1 MLLSVVFAVPGALW
15 AARHPRGVVDTG
27 LDGLWTVSLSLPAFI
42 VGIFLTYFLSVR
54 AGLLPTRGYVP
65 FVDDPLDNL
74 KHFVLPALT
83 LALAGAPLLYRFLRA
98 SLLEEMNAP
107 YIRTA
112 RGKGLTERPVVLR
125 HAFRNSLGPSL
136 TMLGLIVGYTLGG
149 TVIIEYVFGIPGL
162 GSLAIESVL
171 NRDYN
176 VLQSVVILVSATF
189 ILTSLVV
196 DVLFAALDPRHRLV
210 ARVGDVTD
218 TAVGAAPAVRRSSR
232 LPLAAEP
239 GCRGRG
245 VDSGPVILA
254 VIAAPLLTSYGPYT
268 IDPTNSFSPPST
280 SHWFGTDEL
289 GRDLFSRMLYGGRV
303 TLGAMFGATALSMVI
318 GIVWGFAAALGL
330 PVFDE
335 ILMRLA
341 DVAMAIPQILFG
353 LVFIA
358 AFGTS
363 LVNLIVIVG
372 IVLGPTS
379 ARLVRSVV
387 LSEREADYVRAAVAF
402 GATRW
407 SIAAKEIFPEHAPHL
422 GVLAAINMANALL
435 LEAAFSFVGLGVQ
448 PPRASW
454 GTILQQGYSNIY
466 YAFYYAA
473 FPAAA
478 IVLVLLLLN
487 VLARSLQVL
496 VGHRVEVTVAARTLE
511 EPPALAV
518 DGLGIQLRARGG
530 VDAPPARRR
539 VRASTSA
546 SGWPSSASRGAARRS
561 PPSR

>member
-1 MLLSVVFAVPGALW
+1 
-15 AARHPRGVVDTG
+15 
-27 LDGLWTVSLSLPAFI
+27 
-42 VGIFLTYFLSVR
+42 
-54 AGLLPTRGYVP
+54 
-65 FVDDPLDNL
+65 
-74 KHFVLPALT
+74 
-83 LALAGAPLLYRFLRA
+83 
-98 SLLEEMNAP
+98 
-107 YIRTA
+107 
-112 RGKGLTERPVVLR
+112 
-125 HAFRNSLGPSL
+125 
-136 TMLGLIVGYTLGG
+136 
-149 TVIIEYVFGIPGL
+149 
-162 GSLAIESVL
+162 
-171 NRDYN
+171 
-176 VLQSVVILVSATF
+176 
-189 ILTSLVV
+189 
-196 DVLFAALDPRHRLV
+196 
-210 ARVGDVTD
+210 VTD

-232 LPLAAEP
+232 LPLPRNPAAVVA
-239 GCRGRG
+239 G
-245 VDSGPVILA
+245 SILALVILA

-268 IDPTNSFSPPST
+268 IDPTNSFSPPSS

-303 TLGAMFGATALSMVI
+303 TLGAMFGATALSMII
-318 GIVWGFAAALGL
+318 GIVWGFAAGLGL

-407 SIAAKEIFPEHAPHL
+407 SIAAKEIFPNTLSHL

-454 GTILQQGYSNIY
+454 GTILQQGYTNIY

-487 VLARSLQVL
+487 VLARSLQV
-496 VGHRVEVTVAARTLE
+496 
-511 EPPALAV
+511 
-518 DGLGIQLRARGG
+518 
-530 VDAPPARRR
+530 
-539 VRASTSA
+539 S
-546 SGWPSSASRGAARRS
+546 SGTGSR
-561 PPSR
+561 